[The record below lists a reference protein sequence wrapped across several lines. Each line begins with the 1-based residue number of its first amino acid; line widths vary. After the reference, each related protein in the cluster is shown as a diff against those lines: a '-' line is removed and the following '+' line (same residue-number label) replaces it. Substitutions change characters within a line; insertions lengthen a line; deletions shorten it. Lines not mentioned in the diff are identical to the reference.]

1 MTFVRRFTIKNG
13 EELGQGY
20 RKGELA
26 DQQRETGAEDVIVMR
41 GTAPEGHNLA
51 ELESIATRLRLHV
64 VNMVA
69 PSGQGYVQQGLG
81 AADIFT
87 ALYFGE
93 AKMDTANP
101 TWEDRDRIFLTTAHN
116 TAIFY
121 ATLAERGFFDIE
133 DLKTYVTD
141 GSTLEINSSER
152 MGPFVEATC
161 GSLGQG
167 LSVALG
173 CALAAKR
180 QGRPS
185 RFYVI
190 LGDGEMQEGQIW
202 EAVMLAGAKG
212 LDNLCLIVDYNFVQ
226 SEGSMDQVMS
236 IEPLIDKLESFGLA
250 AQDVD
255 GNDIG
260 ALLEA
265 FEKARSTKGKPS
277 FIKANTV
284 MGKGVSSLE
293 GLMFHQ
299 LRFPEEVSN
308 SARAELEA
316 QL

>member
-1 MTFVRRFTIKNG
+1 MKAT
-13 EELGQGY
+13 
-20 RKGELA
+20 
-26 DQQRETGAEDVIVMR
+26 
-41 GTAPEGHNLA
+41 HNLSA
-51 ELESIATRLRLHV
+51 LEKIATQLRLHV

-87 ALYFGE
+87 SLYFAE
-93 AKMDTANP
+93 TTMDPANP
-101 TWEDRDRIFLTTAHN
+101 TWPDRDRVFLTTAHN

-121 ATLAERGFFDIE
+121 ATLAERGFFPVE
-133 DLKTYVTD
+133 DLKTYVSD

-152 MGPFVEATC
+152 MGPFIEATC

-167 LSVALG
+167 LSVAIG

-180 QGRPS
+180 QGRTS

-190 LGDGEMQEGQIW
+190 VGDGEMQEGQIW
-202 EAVMLAGAKG
+202 EAAMFAGARG
-212 LDNLCLIVDYNFVQ
+212 LDNLCFIVDYNFVQ
-226 SEGSMDQVMS
+226 SEGPMDQVMS
-236 IEPLIDKLESFGLA
+236 LEPLMDKMESFGLA
-250 AQDVD
+250 CQEVD
-255 GNDIG
+255 GNDI
-260 ALLEA
+260 ATLLA
-265 FEKARSTKGKPS
+265 AYDTARATKGKPS

-284 MGKGVSSLE
+284 MGKGVASLE

-299 LRFPEEVSN
+299 LRFPPEVAN

>member
-1 MTFVRRFTIKNG
+1 
-13 EELGQGY
+13 
-20 RKGELA
+20 
-26 DQQRETGAEDVIVMR
+26 MR
-41 GTAPEGHNLA
+41 GETNIDMLQ
-51 ELESIATRLRLHV
+51 SIATKLRLHV

-87 ALYFGE
+87 SLYFSE
-93 AKMDTANP
+93 ATMDASNP
-101 TWEDRDRIFLTTAHN
+101 TWPDRDRIFLTTAHN

-121 ATLAERGFFDIE
+121 ATLAEKGFFDT
-133 DLKTYVTD
+133 DFLKTYVTN

-152 MGPFVEATC
+152 MGPFIEATC

-167 LSVALG
+167 LSVAVG

-180 QGRPS
+180 QGRAS

-190 LGDGEMQEGQIW
+190 IGDGEMQEGQVW
-202 EAVMLAGAKG
+202 EAAMLAGASG

-226 SEGSMDQVMS
+226 SEGPMDLVMS
-236 IEPLIDKLESFGLA
+236 LEPLMDKMESFGFA
-250 AQDVD
+250 CQEID
-255 GNDIG
+255 GNDMSSLLG
-260 ALLEA
+260 AYDT
-265 FEKARSTKGKPS
+265 ARQTKGKPT
-277 FIKANTV
+277 FIKANTL
-284 MGKGVSSLE
+284 MGKGVASLE

-299 LRFPEEVSN
+299 LRFPEEVAN

>member
-1 MTFVRRFTIKNG
+1 MLALFSVKKATRFSASMQPT
-13 EELGQGY
+13 E
-20 RKGELA
+20 
-26 DQQRETGAEDVIVMR
+26 
-41 GTAPEGHNLA
+41 HNLQH
-51 ELESIATRLRLHV
+51 LQRIATQLRLHV

-87 ALYFGE
+87 SLYFAE
-93 AKMDTANP
+93 AHLDPARP
-101 TWEDRDRIFLTTAHN
+101 DWADRDRIFLTTAHN

-121 ATLAERGFFDIE
+121 AALGERGFFDSN
-133 DLKTYVTD
+133 LLSSYVRD

-167 LSVALG
+167 LSVAVG

-180 QGRPS
+180 QGRDS

-190 LGDGEMQEGQIW
+190 IGDGEMQEGQVW
-202 EAVMLAGAKG
+202 EAAMLAGAHK

-226 SEGSMDQVMS
+226 SEGPMDLVMS
-236 IEPLIDKLESFGLA
+236 LEPLSDKLQSFGFYV
-250 AQDVD
+250 QEVD
-255 GNDIG
+255 GNDM
-260 ALLEA
+260 AELLNA
-265 FEKARSTKGKPS
+265 YDNARATKSKPA
-277 FIKANTV
+277 FIKASTL

-299 LRFPEEVSN
+299 LKFPAEVAD
-308 SARAELEA
+308 SARSELIE
-316 QL
+316 QLNRGHSS

>member
-1 MTFVRRFTIKNG
+1 MKR
-13 EELGQGY
+13 
-20 RKGELA
+20 
-26 DQQRETGAEDVIVMR
+26 D
-41 GTAPEGHNLA
+41 HNIS
-51 ELESIATRLRLHV
+51 ELERIATKLRLHV

-87 ALYFGE
+87 SLYFAE
-93 AKMDTANP
+93 ATMDPANP
-101 TWEDRDRIFLTTAHN
+101 NWPDRDRIFLTTAHN

-121 ATLAERGFFDIE
+121 ASLAEKGFFDTRR
-133 DLKTYVTD
+133 LASYVTN
-141 GSTLEINSSER
+141 GSELEINSSER

-167 LSVALG
+167 LSVAIG

-180 QGRPS
+180 QGRAS
-185 RFYVI
+185 RVYVI
-190 LGDGEMQEGQIW
+190 IGDGEMQEGQVW
-202 EAVMLAGAKG
+202 EAAMLAGAAG

-226 SEGSMDQVMS
+226 SEGPMDLVMS
-236 IEPLIDKLESFGLA
+236 LEPLMAKMASFGFA
-250 AQDVD
+250 CQEVD

-260 ALLEA
+260 ALLSA
-265 FEKARSTKGKPS
+265 FDTARDTKGKPT
-277 FIKANTV
+277 FIKANTL
-284 MGKGVSSLE
+284 MGKGVASLE

-299 LRFPEEVSN
+299 LRFPEEVAN